1 MHNATLTTWVK
12 ISLVLLC
19 CVFVLFGSS
28 QRTVEAQPETT
39 SANGYAGNA
48 ACAKCH
54 TDIYKTFAQTPMA
67 NSSGSVNDDVLQNK
81 LPAAEFSHTASGIN
95 YHITKDGAD
104 TFIEFERQQTNAL
117 KGRRKLDFFIGSGN
131 HGRSFLSSVDG
142 FLYQSPVSYYAKDH
156 KWEMSPGYE
165 MMDAM
170 KLGRAIRKGCLE
182 CHASQLQ
189 PIAGTENKY
198 AAQPFLDR
206 GISCERCHGP
216 GQQHIALMKSGSKIK
231 GIVNPTKLAPLQRD
245 SICAQC
251 HLSGEARIE
260 RPGRSL
266 LTFRPG
272 DALSDHVLSFVQS
285 NANGETLKATGHVEK
300 LWQSKCKQ
308 MSGDKLS
315 CTTCH
320 NPHESQSKANAANYF
335 NPKCAS
341 CHQNN
346 ACKEDLKI
354 RTQASNNCIACHMP
368 KSPTENIGH
377 NVFTNHAIP
386 RRVNATAT
394 ATSDDTQ
401 FTTFWGKATTRDLG
415 LAYLA
420 AASRTKDAN
429 YLRAT
434 ELLKKSEPTLKN
446 DAYALTALAK
456 MYEREK
462 NIEAATRCYESA
474 LQSDP
479 AQTEAAVNLGTL
491 YARQGKLP
499 DAVKLW
505 EDVLTRNPGYEIAR
519 INLAVAHLENGNF
532 ETARKTLQKALEY
545 DPDLPMVRKL
555 LADLNAMQK

>member
-1 MHNATLTTWVK
+1 MKAISVTTLVK
-12 ISLVLLC
+12 LFLVTLLITGA
-19 CVFVLFGSS
+19 VFVSLS
-28 QRTVEAQPETT
+28 RRVEAQPETA
-39 SANGYAGNA
+39 SINNYVGNA
-48 ACAKCH
+48 ACANCH
-54 TDIYKTFAQTPMA
+54 ADIYKTFIQTPMA
-67 NSSGSVNDDVLQNK
+67 NSSGAVNGDALQTK
-81 LPAAEFSHTASGIN
+81 LPAAEFSHTTSGIN
-95 YHITKDGAD
+95 YRVAKEGVD
-104 TFIEFERQQTNAL
+104 TFVEFERPQTNAF

-131 HGRSFLSSVDG
+131 HGRSFLSSIEG
-142 FLYQSPVSYYAKDH
+142 FLYQSPISYYAKDH

-165 MMDAM
+165 TMEVM

-189 PIAGTENKY
+189 PIAGTENQY
-198 AAQPFLDR
+198 APQPFLDR

-216 GQQHIALMKSGSKIK
+216 GQQHLALMKAGSKTT
-231 GIVNPTKLAPLQRD
+231 GIINPKKLAPLPRD

-260 RPGRSL
+260 KPGRSL

-272 DALSDHVLSFVQS
+272 DALSDHVLSFLS
-285 NANGETLKATGHVEK
+285 ASTNSAELKATGHVEK

-320 NPHESQSKANAANYF
+320 NPHESQPKAKAAEYF

-341 CHQNN
+341 CHQDNV
-346 ACKEDLKI
+346 CKEDVKL
-354 RTQASNNCIACHMP
+354 RTQASNNCIGCHMP
-368 KSPTENIGH
+368 KSPTEHIGH

-386 RRVNATAT
+386 RRAKAVSPT
-394 ATSDDTQ
+394 TSADTQ
-401 FTTFWGKATTRDLG
+401 FKAFWGKATTRDMG

-420 AASRTKDAN
+420 LASRTKDAN

-434 ELLKKSEPTLKN
+434 ELLKKAEPTLKN

-462 NIEAATRCYESA
+462 NNEAATRCYELA

-491 YARQGKLP
+491 YARQSKLA

-505 EDVLTRNPGYEIAR
+505 EDVLKRNPGYEIAR